1 MRGSALYGAGILAD
15 GQGQWDRAR
24 VLAEESLTLASA
36 HGDPLDALRARLVLA
51 GATNHLGDKVQSR
64 VHQTEALRLAH
75 EVGDRQWLGYATI
88 GTGYEALRQG
98 DPQRAVTHFQDAIE
112 LFRASGD
119 SWGEMNATFGLVLVV
134 HTLGDRLRSVGLHRR
149 IIDLSQEISSP
160 WGLIRGLVGL
170 AENNAVTGQPEIAAR
185 LLGAADVHGEQMG
198 YLPNNEG
205 QALHDD
211 AVALARNHLGDD
223 GFATARNSG
232 RALTLAEAIDEA
244 LMTTEPTLNALAA
257 GLVHPGGTAA
267 GDLQQHQQAFS
278 GAVMAPS
285 RAGGQRGLLP
295 PSSGLTRREQ
305 EVLALLCQRLTDPE
319 IAEQL
324 FISPYTASKHVSNV
338 LGKLGVAN
346 RREAAAVA
354 ARHGLV

>member
-1 MRGSALYGAGILAD
+1 
-15 GQGQWDRAR
+15 
-24 VLAEESLTLASA
+24 
-36 HGDPLDALRARLVLA
+36 
-51 GATNHLGDKVQSR
+51 
-64 VHQTEALRLAH
+64 LAH

-88 GTGYEALRQG
+88 STGYEALRQG
-98 DPQRAVTHFQDAIE
+98 DPQRAVTHFEDAIE

-134 HTLGDRLRSVGLHRR
+134 HTLGDRVRSVGLYRR
-149 IIDLSQEISSP
+149 IIDLSQEITSP

-170 AENNAVTGQPEIAAR
+170 AENCAVTSQPGTAAR

-205 QALHDD
+205 QTLHDD
-211 AVALARNHLGDD
+211 AVALARNYLGDD
-223 GFATARNSG
+223 DFEAAWNSG
-232 RALTLAEAIDEA
+232 RALTLAEAIAEA
-244 LMTTEPTLNALAA
+244 LMTTEPILNALAA
-257 GLVHPGGTAA
+257 GLVHSDATAA
-267 GDLQQHQQAFS
+267 GELRQHQQAFS
-278 GAVMAPS
+278 RAVIS
-285 RAGGQRGLLP
+285 QSSAGGQRELLP
-295 PSSGLTRREQ
+295 PSSDLTRRER

-346 RREAAAVA
+346 RREAAAFA
-354 ARHGLV
+354 ARHALV